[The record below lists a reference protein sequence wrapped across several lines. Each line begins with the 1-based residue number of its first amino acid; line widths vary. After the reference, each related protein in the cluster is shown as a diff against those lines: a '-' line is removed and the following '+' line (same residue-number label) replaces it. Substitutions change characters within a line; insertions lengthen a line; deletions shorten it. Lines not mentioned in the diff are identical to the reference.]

1 MIINTDQ
8 KFYLLLFQT
17 IWSVNEY
24 FTTFSLIMMNTFN
37 IEFSSA
43 EVWFTDQVCK
53 ALENEDNINFTL
65 IIEYTLQI

>member
-1 MIINTDQ
+1 
-8 KFYLLLFQT
+8 
-17 IWSVNEY
+17 
-24 FTTFSLIMMNTFN
+24 MMNTFN

-53 ALENEDNINFTL
+53 ALEKEDNINFTL